1 MKSYDSTTETMPPV
15 QSPTPL
21 VVRAIGAGGGLFLVT
36 VIVLGWI
43 AERDMSIV
51 LKIGAGLFCVPV
63 LFLVAGDIASVVQA
77 TAEKITQRDLNRSGM
92 VGDRPEMIRLIPVKS
107 NQNIGVDAG
116 MDMSDLKYMVSMLDH
131 ERQCG
136 WTVREWMGQRL
147 PSGREIISS
156 TTGPYAE
163 FISILERTGALVDRT
178 ERYKGQLTMSADE
191 IMVLLGL

>member
-77 TAEKITQRDLNRSGM
+77 TAEKITRKDLNMSGAI
-92 VGDRPEMIRLIPVKS
+92 GDRQDIRLIPVTGS
-107 NQNIGVDAG
+107 TYTIGGVAPEDWRFFINTICQTQDWTQATWRG
-116 MDMSDLKYMVSMLDH
+116 ASM
-131 ERQCG
+131 
-136 WTVREWMGQRL
+136 
-147 PSGREIISS
+147 PSGRRCDNEYWERLTKPLKAARVIVNAGPRA
-156 TTGPYAE
+156 TGELVVTDPDV
-163 FISILERTGALVDRT
+163 ILEMLGI
-178 ERYKGQLTMSADE
+178 ER
-191 IMVLLGL
+191 